1 MFSPSNMVL
10 ERYLEIG
17 KAETEAWEYDDSTL
31 TQNVSWPSQGESF
44 LPNAEKIHPREGGYV
59 L

>member
-31 TQNVSWPSQGESF
+31 TQNVS
-44 LPNAEKIHPREGGYV
+44 
-59 L
+59 